1 MVLAIAKSIT
11 IPLEIAFD
19 PKFAETTSFIFF
31 SLFVDFIFFLDIF
44 INFRCSYINK
54 HGEEVVDRGMIAKK
68 YLLGRFWLDFLT
80 ILPAKYA
87 VSDEGFLIYAKMIG
101 MLKVTRVLRISDL
114 ISYLNIH
121 ESVKMNLKL
130 L

>member
-1 MVLAIAKSIT
+1 M
-11 IPLEIAFD
+11 
-19 PKFAETTSFIFF
+19 
-31 SLFVDFIFFLDIF
+31 
-44 INFRCSYINK
+44 
-54 HGEEVVDRGMIAKK
+54 VDRAKIAKK

-80 ILPAKYA
+80 ILPAKWLITDSRY
-87 VSDEGFLIYAKMIG
+87 LIYARMIG

-130 L
+130 LQQVFFLILYVHCISCGWFYITKVTNFDDKDDKWVPPLDYPFVGSDLYERDTYY